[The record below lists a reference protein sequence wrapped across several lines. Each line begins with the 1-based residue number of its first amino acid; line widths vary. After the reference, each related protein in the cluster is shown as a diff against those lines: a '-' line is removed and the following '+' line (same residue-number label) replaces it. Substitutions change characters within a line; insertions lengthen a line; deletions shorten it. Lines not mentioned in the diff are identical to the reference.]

1 MAKVHPSGLNNTTS
15 SSYSKK
21 GYSILLNYFKNT
33 NESLNKLKFVEDDS
47 ANESDIFARGN
58 EDNGSNKYSDTN
70 AKIVEKSVE
79 GETMKQACQSGNLT
93 RIKYLIET
101 AKVDPNQPDEQ
112 NVFPLHWAAINNRI
126 QVAEYLLEKGDFKR
140 KRNILDIIILI
151 NNRVIKKEQRSIR
164 LEVIWRR
171 HR

>member
-1 MAKVHPSGLNNTTS
+1 MAKVHPSGLNNTAS

-47 ANESDIFARGN
+47 ANESDIFTRGN
-58 EDNGSNKYSDTN
+58 EENGSNKYSDTN

-79 GETMKQACQSGNLT
+79 GETMKQACQSGNLN

-112 NVFPLHWAAINNRI
+112 NVFPLHWVAINNRI
-126 QVAEYLLEKGDFKR
+126 EVAEYLLEKGDFKR
-140 KRNILDIIILI
+140 K
-151 NNRVIKKEQRSIR
+151 
-164 LEVIWRR
+164 
-171 HR
+171 H